1 MTDNPKKILL
11 SPGFLI
17 GLCLLLIND
26 FYLKPIFH
34 NDVTGKVSDFA
45 GLFIFPL
52 FICSIFPRYRKIIFP
67 GVLVGF
73 IVWKS
78 PYVQPLIDTWNSLGT
93 FRIGRTVDLTDLLAL
108 VSVPLAY
115 LYLQQQ
121 TSNERHRLDRVAKVG
136 VIILSVFAFT
146 ATSFE
151 DDRSVWAGNDYEIA
165 MSRAVLEHR
174 LRSLDSIREVSIE
187 KMTDVWP
194 KDHYPKL
201 DMSPT
206 GYYLRFKIQTAYCES
221 KEIDFFCSFEDK
233 GTSILIDK
241 SQSFRYWC
249 PDKPTEKDTSNLSA
263 IFEEKVI
270 SRLNNQTEK

>member
-1 MTDNPKKILL
+1 M
-11 SPGFLI
+11 
-17 GLCLLLIND
+17 
-26 FYLKPIFH
+26 
-34 NDVTGKVSDFA
+34 SDFA

-52 FICSIFPRYRKIIFP
+52 FICSILAQCRKIVFP
-67 GVLVGF
+67 GVIAGF

-78 PYVQPLIDTWNSLGT
+78 PYVQPLIDTWNNLGVI
-93 FRIGRTVDLTDLLAL
+93 RIGRTVDVTDLLAL
-108 VSVPLAY
+108 VSVLLAY

-121 TSNERHRLDRVAKVG
+121 TAYEKYRFNAFAKVG

-151 DDRSVWAGNDYEIA
+151 EDRHVWAGNDYEIQ
-165 MSRAVLEHR
+165 MSRAVLEDR
-174 LRSLDSIREVSIE
+174 LRRLDTIREVNIE

-194 KDHYPKL
+194 KDQYPKL

-206 GYYLRFKIQTAYCES
+206 GYYLRFKIRTAYCES

-233 GTSILIDK
+233 GASVYIDN

-249 PDKPTEKDTSNLSA
+249 RDKPTENDTSNLSV
-263 IFEEKVI
+263 IFEDKVI
-270 SRLNNQTEK
+270 SQLTHKLEE